1 MPTGCLCMQ
10 DAKELLR
17 RAGNENMEWGIRIRA
32 LNDLSKLLEVEES
45 KYEVALHPAVTQQHQ
60 AVLYAEIRLCAHWCG
75 IACAQYQRWHAN
87 LMLRYGLQ
95 EVTGDVMVNM
105 RSQQP
110 IGALL
115 SAVKEE
121 EEIYDE
127 IYESWIHDRHVRI

>member
-1 MPTGCLCMQ
+1 M
-10 DAKELLR
+10 
-17 RAGNENMEWGIRIRA
+17 
-32 LNDLSKLLEVEES
+32 V
-45 KYEVALHPAVTQQHQ
+45 
-60 AVLYAEIRLCAHWCG
+60 
-75 IACAQYQRWHAN
+75 
-87 LMLRYGLQ
+87 LQ

-115 SAVKEE
+115 SAVKQE

>member
-1 MPTGCLCMQ
+1 MS
-10 DAKELLR
+10 LLVKCCPSTQHCR
-17 RAGNENMEWGIRIRA
+17 CNV
-32 LNDLSKLLEVEES
+32 KLM
-45 KYEVALHPAVTQQHQ
+45 Y
-60 AVLYAEIRLCAHWCG
+60 
-75 IACAQYQRWHAN
+75 
-87 LMLRYGLQ
+87 LQ

-127 IYESWIHDRHVRI
+127 IYESWIHDRHVRILCCH